1 MEKPARKSIYIL
13 ISVVLCF
20 ISSSFFV
27 YAKDSDPLLSEEKEP
42 FYDKES
48 KVFYANGTAISIS
61 GVSNEDNQITWI
73 DQNGKKKSQTLD
85 RATTIYA
92 GSSLEDCKNGSITMG
107 DNAKVKEL
115 CLGGEP
121 FTVSTVN
128 LCVEDGEIEE
138 LNLKNSCIKNLEF
151 KQGNV
156 KNIVRDDTT
165 VLKDTK
171 AYYFDNVVSY
181 DMLTSIGLN
190 SSQLSEYVSVWLNLG
205 NNGELKLYNPK
216 GYWSYSEQW
225 FYLGAVPSGYTIK
238 EYITEKFGAKFYES
252 ICKPIPYKGC
262 EFTGWKT
269 APENGVAWN
278 MDDSVI
284 KADGCYEESVRLKD
298 TSDELIP
305 EKTLNIYAEWK
316 VNYKRLYGQ
325 TRYETAYRIA
335 DEIAK
340 KKTLDQLDGAIV
352 AYGQDYPDALSG
364 SCLSKATGY
373 PILLVDSRNEDEVI
387 SQIYSDIKT
396 DGKIYILGGLRVVSR
411 EFEESLSE
419 NFQVKRLQG
428 KTRYETNIQILKETD
443 KLSDDIRDLTI
454 CTGNDFADCLSVS
467 AVGSDILIVDKSL
480 TADQKAYISNKTR
493 ERNYIIGGEKAISNT
508 LQKSYDTL
516 IDDKSIRVGGKNR
529 YETSRQVAETFFEN
543 PENGVVAWGE
553 NYPDGLSGA
562 PLAMQIGAPLLL
574 TSNNNYKDAVN
585 YLNQNEMNFLYV
597 LGGPSLISESLM
609 NKLTGH
615 AGKTAQSDNPAYD
628 DIVAD
633 DTVPAT
639 ASNGA
644 SDNNDTGT
652 QLKAM
657 NLDKVDKLMIVAHPD
672 DESYWGGAHL
682 LEDNYLVV
690 CITNGDNSVRH
701 KEFFNALQYSGDE
714 GVILEYPDIKNGV
727 KSKWQDCQKEIVSD
741 LQKIID
747 YKDWSL
753 IVTHNPDGEYGH
765 IHHKITDKIVTSVC
779 NTNGLSDK
787 LFYFEQYYKASKVPN
802 NFKSN
807 LLKEERERKYQL
819 AIKYPSQWSGFK
831 NRYEVMQPY
840 EYWVKATEWGQRDKM
855 SIRVYTDTN
864 HNFSTF

>member
-1 MEKPARKSIYIL
+1 M
-13 ISVVLCF
+13 
-20 ISSSFFV
+20 
-27 YAKDSDPLLSEEKEP
+27 
-42 FYDKES
+42 
-48 KVFYANGTAISIS
+48 
-61 GVSNEDNQITWI
+61 
-73 DQNGKKKSQTLD
+73 
-85 RATTIYA
+85 
-92 GSSLEDCKNGSITMG
+92 
-107 DNAKVKEL
+107 
-115 CLGGEP
+115 
-121 FTVSTVN
+121 
-128 LCVEDGEIEE
+128 
-138 LNLKNSCIKNLEF
+138 
-151 KQGNV
+151 
-156 KNIVRDDTT
+156 
-165 VLKDTK
+165 
-171 AYYFDNVVSY
+171 
-181 DMLTSIGLN
+181 
-190 SSQLSEYVSVWLNLG
+190 
-205 NNGELKLYNPK
+205 
-216 GYWSYSEQW
+216 
-225 FYLGAVPSGYTIK
+225 
-238 EYITEKFGAKFYES
+238 
-252 ICKPIPYKGC
+252 
-262 EFTGWKT
+262 
-269 APENGVAWN
+269 
-278 MDDSVI
+278 
-284 KADGCYEESVRLKD
+284 
-298 TSDELIP
+298 
-305 EKTLNIYAEWK
+305 
-316 VNYKRLYGQ
+316 
-325 TRYETAYRIA
+325 
-335 DEIAK
+335 
-340 KKTLDQLDGAIV
+340 
-352 AYGQDYPDALSG
+352 
-364 SCLSKATGY
+364 
-373 PILLVDSRNEDEVI
+373 
-387 SQIYSDIKT
+387 
-396 DGKIYILGGLRVVSR
+396 
-411 EFEESLSE
+411 
-419 NFQVKRLQG
+419 
-428 KTRYETNIQILKETD
+428 
-443 KLSDDIRDLTI
+443 SDDIRDLTI

-633 DTVPAT
+633 DTAPAT

-747 YKDWSL
+747 YKD
-753 IVTHNPDGEYGH
+753 
-765 IHHKITDKIVTSVC
+765 
-779 NTNGLSDK
+779 
-787 LFYFEQYYKASKVPN
+787 
-802 NFKSN
+802 
-807 LLKEERERKYQL
+807 
-819 AIKYPSQWSGFK
+819 
-831 NRYEVMQPY
+831 
-840 EYWVKATEWGQRDKM
+840 
-855 SIRVYTDTN
+855 
-864 HNFSTF
+864 